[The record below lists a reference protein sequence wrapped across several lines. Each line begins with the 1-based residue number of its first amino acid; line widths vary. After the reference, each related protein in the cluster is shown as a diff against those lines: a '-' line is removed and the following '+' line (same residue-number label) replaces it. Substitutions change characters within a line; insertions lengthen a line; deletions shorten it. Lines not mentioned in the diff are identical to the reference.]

1 MANYKD
7 IAINGIVKNNPTFRL
22 VLGMCPTLAVTISV
36 TNGLGMG
43 LSTLA
48 VLLCSNVL
56 ISILRDV
63 IPDQVRIP
71 CYILIVAT
79 FVTII
84 EMVLRKYIPDL
95 YSSLGM
101 FIPLIVV
108 NCIIL
113 GRAEAFASQNGV
125 LASAVD
131 GISMGLG
138 FTISLTILSFCRELL
153 GAGQLF
159 GVQVLGDWFPALAIL
174 VQPAGGFLMLGLLM
188 ALFNYVYAKVE
199 ARG

>member
-7 IAINGIVKNNPTFRL
+7 IALNGIVKNNPTFKL

-56 ISILRDV
+56 ISILRDI

-131 GISMGLG
+131 GLSMGLG

-159 GVQVLGDWFPALAIL
+159 GIQVLGDWFPALAIL

-188 ALFNYVYAKVE
+188 ALFNYVYAKTE

>member
-7 IAINGIVKNNPTFRL
+7 IAINGIVKNNPTFKL

-36 TNGLGMG
+36 INGLGMG

-48 VLLCSNVL
+48 VLLCSNIL

-131 GISMGLG
+131 GLSMGLG
-138 FTISLTILSFCRELL
+138 FTISLTILSFFRELL

-159 GVQVLGDWFPALAIL
+159 GVQVLGDWFPALAIF

-188 ALFNYVYAKVE
+188 ALFNYVYAKAE

>member
-1 MANYKD
+1 MPNYKN
-7 IAINGIVKNNPTFRL
+7 IATNGIVKNNPTFKL

-56 ISILRDV
+56 ISALRNV

-131 GISMGLG
+131 GLSMGLG
-138 FTISLTILSFCRELL
+138 FTGSLVIISFFRELI

-159 GVQVLGDWFPALAIL
+159 GIQVLGDWFPALAIF

-188 ALFNYVYAKVE
+188 ACFNHLYAKSE

>member
-7 IAINGIVKNNPTFRL
+7 IALNGIVKNNPTFKL
-22 VLGMCPTLAVTISV
+22 VLGMCPTLAVTVSV

-43 LSTLA
+43 LSTLV
-48 VLLCSNVL
+48 VLLCSNIL
-56 ISILRDV
+56 ISALREV

-113 GRAEAFASQNGV
+113 GRAEAFASHNGV

-159 GVQVLGDWFPALAIL
+159 GVQILGDWFPALSIF

-188 ALFNYVYAKVE
+188 AAFNAIYAKAE
-199 ARG
+199 KRG

>member
-7 IAINGIVKNNPTFRL
+7 IALNGIVKNNPTFKL

-48 VLLCSNVL
+48 VLLCSNIL

-131 GISMGLG
+131 GLSMGLG
-138 FTISLTILSFCRELL
+138 FTLSLTVLSFFRELL

-188 ALFNYVYAKVE
+188 AVFNTVYAKVE
-199 ARG
+199 KRG

>member
-7 IAINGIVKNNPTFRL
+7 IAINGIVKNNPTFKL

-48 VLLCSNVL
+48 VLLCSNILV
-56 ISILRDV
+56 SVLRDI

-131 GISMGLG
+131 GLSMGLG
-138 FTISLTILSFCRELL
+138 FTISLTILSFFRELL

-159 GVQVLGDWFPALAIL
+159 GIQVLGDWFPALAIL

-188 ALFNYVYAKVE
+188 AAFNVLYAKAE
-199 ARG
+199 KRG